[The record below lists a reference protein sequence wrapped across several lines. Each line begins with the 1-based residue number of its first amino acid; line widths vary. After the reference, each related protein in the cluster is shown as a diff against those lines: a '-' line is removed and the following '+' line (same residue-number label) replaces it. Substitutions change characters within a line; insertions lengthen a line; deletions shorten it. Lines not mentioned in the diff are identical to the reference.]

1 MNTEDAD
8 FCLLN
13 MNSKSDSEK
22 NRLQMLVEE
31 SDIELTKLLF
41 FGDSSLE
48 EKKIFVNTVT
58 SDCKAKK
65 SGNKTEKT
73 DKTKKTLF
81 NSSKNKLSV
90 ENKRKSLKCD
100 RQRIVEIFGMSSDE
114 DYYDF
119 YEK

>member
-1 MNTEDAD
+1 MNAEDAD
-8 FCLLN
+8 PCLLK
-13 MNSKSDSEK
+13 MNSDSEK
-22 NRLQMLVEE
+22 KRLQMLVEE

-81 NSSKNKLSV
+81 NSTKNKLF
-90 ENKRKSLKCD
+90 LKKH
-100 RQRIVEIFGMSSDE
+100 QN
-114 DYYDF
+114 
-119 YEK
+119 